1 MNRMP
6 EASKNLPNSAG
17 GDTLPVEGR
26 VLRWPRNAPEV
37 HVPPTLFRAVATHIE
52 AQGGGQGVFPTPI
65 GSINIVRSFK
75 QRMRMRQVYKPSLC
89 VVLEGAKEIIL
100 GEDTLRYGAG
110 QCLAVGMTL
119 PATGHIV
126 EASPDAP
133 YTGLTLELDV
143 AMIRDVLEQ
152 LEAPPAPPASSG
164 PCLFVRQVDDP
175 LAECLLRLLRM
186 CDTPAAIPILFP
198 SVMRE
203 ICYWLL
209 SGPNGGELRKLVEPG
224 SNAARIAK
232 ALHLL
237 HENVARTLR
246 LEQLAEVA
254 RMSLSSFH
262 QHFKAMTSMTP
273 LQFQKQLRLLE
284 ARRLMVTE
292 NKNVAQA
299 AYQVGYESAS
309 QFSREYSRMFGVA
322 PKRDALNQQRLY
334 SEYIGRRVQVAR

>member
-1 MNRMP
+1 MIRMP
-6 EASKNLPNSAG
+6 EASKNLPNPAG
-17 GDTLPVEGR
+17 DDRLSIEGH
-26 VLRWPRNAPEV
+26 VLRWPRNPPEV
-37 HVPPTLFRAVATHIE
+37 RVPPSLFGAITAYIE

-65 GSINIVRSFK
+65 DSFNIVRSFK
-75 QRMRMRQVYKPSLC
+75 ERMRMRQVYKPSIC
-89 VVLEGAKEIIL
+89 IVLQGAKEIIL
-100 GEDTLRYGAG
+100 GEDTLRYGAME
-110 QCLAVGMTL
+110 CLAVGMTL

-152 LEAPPAPPASSG
+152 LEAPPAPPANSG

-175 LAECLLRLLRM
+175 LAECVLRLLRM
-186 CDTPAAIPILFP
+186 CDTPKAVPILFP

-209 SGPNGGELRKLVEPG
+209 TGPNGGELCKLAEPE

-232 ALHLL
+232 TLHLM
-237 HENVARTLR
+237 HEDIARTLR
-246 LEQLAEVA
+246 MEELAEVA

-284 ARRLMVTE
+284 ARRLMVME
-292 NKNVAQA
+292 DASVADA

-322 PKRDALNQQRLY
+322 PKRDVMNQQRMY
-334 SEYIGRRVQVAR
+334 SEYVGRRVQTA